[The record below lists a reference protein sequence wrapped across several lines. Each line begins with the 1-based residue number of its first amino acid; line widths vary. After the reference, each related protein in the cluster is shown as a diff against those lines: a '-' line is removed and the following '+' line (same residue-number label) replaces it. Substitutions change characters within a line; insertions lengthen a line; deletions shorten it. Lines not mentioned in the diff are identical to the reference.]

1 MGKKSAYYKKANLS
15 NESLK
20 MGKRKKPVID
30 GTKNIGCIIFND

>member
-1 MGKKSAYYKKANLS
+1 MGKMSAYYKKTNLT

-30 GTKNIGCIIFND
+30 GKKI